1 MTSIKCFLAWL
12 ARTIILL
19 APLAVLIVAVC
30 FLCGVCFG
38 AVRRNPPRY
47 KVAPTN
53 VVVRID
59 GTNCYVRYMW
69 DNLLLTNLVVMVEPF
84 DPPPAVVEASTNNVM
99 EVENE

>member
-1 MTSIKCFLAWL
+1 MKAFLAWL

-19 APLAVLIVAVC
+19 APLAVLVVAIL
-30 FLCGVCFG
+30 FLVNVCFG

-59 GTNCYVRYMW
+59 GTNCWVRYMW
-69 DNLLLTNLVVMVEPF
+69 DNLLLTNLVVMCEPF
-84 DPPPAVVEASTNNVM
+84 DPPPAPPEPMTNDFVEVS
-99 EVENE
+99 NEE

>member
-1 MTSIKCFLAWL
+1 MKA
-12 ARTIILL
+12 ILFRFG
-19 APLAVLIVAVC
+19 VFVWIVAC
-30 FLCGVCFG
+30 WLFIGYLLNALCFG

-53 VVVRID
+53 VVLKID
-59 GTNCYVRYMW
+59 GTNCWVRYMW

>member
-1 MTSIKCFLAWL
+1 MFKAFFYWL

-19 APLAVLIVAVC
+19 APLAVLVVAIL
-30 FLCGVCFG
+30 FLCNVAFG

-84 DPPPAVVEASTNNVM
+84 DPPPAVVEASTNTFT
-99 EVENE
+99 EAENE